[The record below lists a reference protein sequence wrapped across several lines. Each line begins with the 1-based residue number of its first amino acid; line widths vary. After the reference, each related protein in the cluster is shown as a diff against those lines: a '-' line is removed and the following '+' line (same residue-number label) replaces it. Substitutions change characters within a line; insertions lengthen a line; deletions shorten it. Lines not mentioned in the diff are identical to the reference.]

1 MASRGFSLQSDKSQK
16 SDSKKEHLVESHNE
30 KERQRLHSKADPTMA
45 MNEAEPSDPDLSNPT
60 RWREERPLDTI
71 RAFEAAIE
79 GSYRNS
85 MINSGGGNYQL
96 SLPTPSDTYTPLP
109 STPSLLG
116 ENA

>member
-1 MASRGFSLQSDKSQK
+1 
-16 SDSKKEHLVESHNE
+16 
-30 KERQRLHSKADPTMA
+30 MA
-45 MNEAEPSDPDLSNPT
+45 MNEAEPSAIAAHATNNLQSLRGLQHKDQSGNVITDPDLSNPT